1 MTSPVEMIHGAF
13 YLSYPPNLPAVL
25 LQPSLTPFH
34 SEDIPSG
41 GVCKER
47 EWNEVLI

>member
-1 MTSPVEMIHGAF
+1 MTSPVEMIHGVF
-13 YLSYPPNLPAVL
+13 YLSYPRNLPAVL
-25 LQPSLTPFH
+25 LQPSLTPLH